1 MIVSGGRDVARRELE
16 LLEADARY
24 YRESVALLRAKL
36 YRRGEASS
44 ARLFELQDRLEQAER
59 RLREYQRQHSSN
71 PARTPPQ

>member
-1 MIVSGGRDVARRELE
+1 MMVSPRRDGPRRELE
-16 LLEADARY
+16 LLEANARY

-44 ARLFELQDRLEQAER
+44 ARLLELQRRLEHAER

-71 PARTPPQ
+71 PAGTPPQ